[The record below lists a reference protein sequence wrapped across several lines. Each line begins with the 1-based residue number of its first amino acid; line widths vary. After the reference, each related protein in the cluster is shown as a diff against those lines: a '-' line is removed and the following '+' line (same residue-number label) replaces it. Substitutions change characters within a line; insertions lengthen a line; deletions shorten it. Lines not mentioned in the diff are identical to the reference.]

1 MQELAFGIP
10 IEACS
15 KKELMDL
22 KKTASWGVL
31 AIVLGL
37 SFQACAP
44 INQDQAQSAMAQGRL
59 DDAAA
64 DVQAALSH
72 DPDNLQLKEL
82 AANIFTQRGM
92 KSFQNGE
99 MISASEDFHRAI
111 DYYPT
116 YAAAYDYLGMI
127 AFQQHNWQDAIKYG
141 SQAAGYDGKPEP
153 GYVQSARE
161 NLRNVQSGGYKP
173 YVRPKN
179 PPNY

>member
-1 MQELAFGIP
+1 
-10 IEACS
+10 
-15 KKELMDL
+15 MDL

-141 SQAAGYDGKPEP
+141 SQVVTTASRNRDMYNRRAKISETSNPAATSPMYVRRIHRTIDVIEGILSENGP
-153 GYVQSARE
+153 GYFRG
-161 NLRNVQSGGYKP
+161 R
-173 YVRPKN
+173 
-179 PPNY
+179 